1 MIHIKRFIDRVSML
15 ESRQSKDFVMTISDA
30 RLLRDELSKILVDM
44 VNLSNEAKNIEEPIL
59 KLEVRGGKF

>member
-59 KLEVRGGKF
+59 KFEVRGGKF

>member
-59 KLEVRGGKF
+59 KFEVRGSKF